1 MISNYLKKLTSVG
14 ILLALCVSMMP
25 LTAKSAQ
32 AASLSTTRVS
42 TTGGGNIVMAPGEV
56 KTITVTFQ
64 NTGSSTWKN
73 DGPGYISLYTYGPK
87 YRTSSF
93 DPGTW
98 LSASQVKRLIEPS
111 VAPGATGTI
120 AFQLRAPSTEGSF
133 TETFNLASE
142 STAWIPGGEFALK
155 ITVKRAGTTSS
166 APSSSSTPTASSGS
180 TSGYTA
186 QLVTQTAN
194 ALKVR
199 AGKTISF
206 TALFKN
212 TGTSTWNS
220 FGMKA
225 PDVSLASTSSVSFAH
240 STWSGSQIALISG
253 RTIRPGETA
262 QVDFYFTA
270 PKTNGTHTAKFQLTA
285 NDVSVP
291 AAFVELPV
299 TVTDGAPAALNSP
312 VIVEDTASYIEEP
325 IIRVGILIIDEE
337 TDDEVYVTSYDSD
350 FELKNVDG
358 ALLGSY
364 TKGTKVRAAYE
375 HERYAYGGDDKSSS
389 SPLRFVPKTKD
400 AVMTIT
406 NFDARVTRSA
416 SRASNTYRNV
426 LEIRYNDVK
435 DRTWV
440 INELGMEYYLRGLAE
455 TSNASHIEFQKALI
469 TAARTYAFYHW
480 QRATKHKAEG
490 YHVDAYLDQVYRGY
504 GQEEITPKLTEA
516 VEATRGRIVTY
527 NGATAITAYFS
538 RSDGRT
544 RDWSEVW
551 GGDVPWSKGVLVPCD
566 AGKTLWGHGVGMSA
580 SGALCMANNG
590 DSFETIL
597 KHFYTGI
604 ALDKKWR

>member
-1 MISNYLKKLTSVG
+1 MLKFLRKLGFLTVLAA
-14 ILLALCVSMMP
+14 LLVSFLP
-25 LTAKSAQ
+25 VSPRPAV
-32 AASLSTTRVS
+32 AAGLSTLRVS

-56 KTITVTFQ
+56 KNITVTFQ

-98 LSASQVKRLIEPS
+98 LSPSQVKRLIEPS
-111 VAPGATGTI
+111 VAPSGTGTI
-120 AFQLRAPSTEGSF
+120 SFQLHAPATEGSY

-142 STAWIPGGEFALK
+142 DRAWIPGGEFALK
-155 ITVKRAGTTSS
+155 IDVKRAGTTL
-166 APSSSSTPTASSGS
+166 STPSTSSV
-180 TSGYTA
+180 SGYTA
-186 QLVTQTAN
+186 QLITQTAN

-199 AGKTISF
+199 AGRTVSF

-212 TGTSTWNS
+212 TGSTTWNS
-220 FGMKA
+220 FGLKA
-225 PDVSLASTSSVSFAH
+225 PDVSVASTATTNFTH
-240 STWSGSQIALISG
+240 STWSGSQIALVTG
-253 RTIRPGETA
+253 RTVKPGESA
-262 QVDFYFTA
+262 MVDFYFTA

-291 AAFVELPV
+291 DAFVELPV
-299 TVTDGAPAALNSP
+299 TVTEGAAGALNAP
-312 VIVEDTASYIEEP
+312 VVNEDTSSYISEP
-325 IIRVGILIIDEE
+325 TMRVGILIIDEE
-337 TDDEVYVTSYDSD
+337 TQDESVITSFESD
-350 FELKNVDG
+350 FELRNTDG

-364 TKGTKVRAAYE
+364 SKGEKVRVAYE
-375 HERYAYGGDDKSSS
+375 NGRYAYGDGNESST
-389 SPLRFVPKTKD
+389 SPLRFVPKTD
-400 AVMTIT
+400 HAVMTIT
-406 NFDARVTRSA
+406 NFDARETRNA
-416 SRASNTYRNV
+416 SRANNMYRNV
-426 LEIRYNDVK
+426 LEIRYNSTY

-440 INELGMEYYLRGLAE
+440 INELKMEYYLRGLAE
-455 TSNASHIEFQKALI
+455 TSNVSHLEFQKALL

-504 GQEEITPKLTEA
+504 SQEEQTPRITES

-527 NGATAITAYFS
+527 NGETAITAYFS

-551 GGDVPWSKGVLVPCD
+551 GGNVPWSKGVPVPCD
-566 AGKTLWGHGVGMSA
+566 EGKTLWGHGVGMSA

-590 DSFETIL
+590 DSWETIL

-604 ALDKKWR
+604 DLNKKWQ

>member
-1 MISNYLKKLTSVG
+1 MLNFLKKLTSVG
-14 ILLALCVSMMP
+14 LLLAFL
-25 LTAKSAQ
+25 LTTLPFKAQ
-32 AASLSTTRVS
+32 AATLSTLRVS
-42 TTGGGNIVMAPGEV
+42 TTGGGALTLAPGEV
-56 KTITVTFQ
+56 KNITVTFQ
-64 NTGSSTWKN
+64 NTGSTTWKN

-98 LSASQVKRLIEPS
+98 LSATQVKRLIEPS
-111 VAPGATGTI
+111 VAPQATGNIT
-120 AFQLRAPSTEGSF
+120 FQLRAPSTEGAY

-155 ITVKRAGTTSS
+155 ITVKKPSSASVPTSS
-166 APSSSSTPTASSGS
+166 VGDSTNS
-180 TSGYTA
+180 TTGYTA
-186 QLVTQTAN
+186 QLITQTAN
-194 ALKVR
+194 ALKIR
-199 AGKTISF
+199 AGKTVSF

-212 TGTSTWNS
+212 TGTSTWSS
-220 FGMKA
+220 FGLKA
-225 PDVSLASTSSVSFAH
+225 PDVSLASTAPTSFTH
-240 STWSGSQIALISG
+240 PTWSGSQIALITG
-253 RTIRPGETA
+253 RSVKPGETA
-262 QVDFYFTA
+262 MLDFYFTA
-270 PKTNGTHTAKFQLTA
+270 PKTNGTYTVKFQLTA
-285 NDVSVP
+285 NDVGVP
-291 AAFVELPV
+291 DSFVELPI
-299 TVTDGAPAALNSP
+299 TVTEGAASALAAP
-312 VIVEDTASYIEEP
+312 VLEEDTTTYIEEP

-337 TDDEVYVTSYDSD
+337 TDDEVYVTSYESD
-350 FELKNVDG
+350 FELKNTDG
-358 ALLGSY
+358 AVLGSY
-364 TKGTKVRAAYE
+364 VKGEKVRAAYE
-375 HERYAYGGDDKSSS
+375 GGRYVFGADSQRSS

-406 NFDARVTRSA
+406 NFDARVTRSS

-426 LEIRYNDVK
+426 LEIRYNDTK

-527 NGATAITAYFS
+527 EGATAITAYFS

-551 GGDVPWSKGVLVPCD
+551 GGNVPWSKGVPVPCD
-566 AGKTLWGHGVGMSA
+566 AGKTLWGHGVGLSA
-580 SGALCMANNG
+580 SGALCMANEG
-590 DSFETIL
+590 TLWEPIL
-597 KHFYTGI
+597 HHFYTGVEI
-604 ALDKKWR
+604 DKKWR